1 MAKGGP
7 LRVYRLNIECEKWPR
22 EAPQGLVKHR
32 VWEVA
37 KGGPLRVY
45 RLNIECGKWP
55 REAPS
60 GYTG

>member
-1 MAKGGP
+1 MRP
-7 LRVYRLNIECEKWPR
+7 S
-22 EAPQGLVKHR
+22 QGIQVKHR

-45 RLNIECGKWP
+45 RLNIERGKWP

-60 GYTG
+60 GYIG